1 MCDGNEIGKVN
12 LVTEEGVEKYG
23 FKTVTQKVYTN
34 WFTLLREQ
42 KVLKMMKKGS
52 LYIIYTSIYQR
63 EKLVRETIQRIY
75 YRKIHRKIALK

>member
-34 WFTLLREQ
+34 WFTLLREE
-42 KVLKMMKKGS
+42 KVLKMMKKVV
-52 LYIIYTSIYQR
+52 YISYILVGETS
-63 EKLVRETIQRIY
+63 
-75 YRKIHRKIALK
+75 

>member
-1 MCDGNEIGKVN
+1 MCDGNEIGKIN

-42 KVLKMMKKGS
+42 KVLKMMKIKCVP
-52 LYIIYTSIYQR
+52 YHIYQW

-75 YRKIHRKIALK
+75 YRKIALK

>member
-12 LVTEEGVEKYG
+12 LVTEESVEKYG

-52 LYIIYTSIYQR
+52 LYIIYTSGRNQL
-63 EKLVRETIQRIY
+63 EKLYKGFIIEKQP
-75 YRKIHRKIALK
+75 

>member
-12 LVTEEGVEKYG
+12 LVTEESVEKYG

-42 KVLKMMKKGS
+42 KVFKMMK
-52 LYIIYTSIYQR
+52 IRQFIYHIYQW
-63 EKLVRETIQRIY
+63 EKLVGETIQRIY
-75 YRKIHRKIALK
+75 

>member
-1 MCDGNEIGKVN
+1 MCDGNEIGKIN

-52 LYIIYTSIYQR
+52 LYIIYTSGRNQL
-63 EKLVRETIQRIY
+63 EKLYKGFIIEKQP
-75 YRKIHRKIALK
+75 

>member
-52 LYIIYTSIYQR
+52 LYIIYTSGRNQL
-63 EKLVRETIQRIY
+63 EKLYKGFIIEKQP
-75 YRKIHRKIALK
+75 

>member
-1 MCDGNEIGKVN
+1 MCDGNEIGKIN

-52 LYIIYTSIYQR
+52 LYIIYTSGRNYTKDLLQKNSL
-63 EKLVRETIQRIY
+63 EM
-75 YRKIHRKIALK
+75 RKSGYSF

>member
-52 LYIIYTSIYQR
+52 LYIIYTSGRNYTKDLLQKNSL
-63 EKLVRETIQRIY
+63 EM
-75 YRKIHRKIALK
+75 RKSGYSF

>member
-1 MCDGNEIGKVN
+1 MCDGNEIGKIN

-52 LYIIYTSIYQR
+52 LYIIYTSGRNYTKDLLQKNSL
-63 EKLVRETIQRIY
+63 EM
-75 YRKIHRKIALK
+75 RKSGCSF

>member
-12 LVTEEGVEKYG
+12 LVTEESVEKYG

-42 KVLKMMKKGS
+42 KVLKMMKIKCVP
-52 LYIIYTSIYQR
+52 YHIYQW

-75 YRKIHRKIALK
+75 YRKIALK